1 MSECMKRD
9 VPLTYKRI
17 TARACGAKSLHGIR
31 NTFLEELERA
41 SVAAIC
47 SHLRTNK
54 ILRKLVM
61 VE

>member
-1 MSECMKRD
+1 MM
-9 VPLTYKRI
+9 YKRI
-17 TARACGAKSLHGIR
+17 TARACGAKSLHDIR

-54 ILRKLVM
+54 ILRKLVV